1 MKTSKQKS
9 FTLIELLVVIVIIS
23 ILSSI
28 IIFSTGS
35 TLEKQTK
42 MEALNFSTSL
52 KNKHAE
58 FLVSEWTFD
67 GQTKAGQSAV
77 NADVKDS
84 WGYNNGSITGQVTVR
99 DGEDCILGKCLEF
112 NGVEDNYVA
121 LGNVIKNFSAVTVSL
136 WVYPKDTTARNLLN
150 STPLILHYRGAGFYL
165 RDANGGKSGYLGWNP
180 HILPNKWS
188 HLVATWSS
196 TDGKMKLYL
205 NGKKQTTE
213 LAYSGGAGKKLSS
226 GNLTLGQKFND
237 SQIAFK
243 GLIDELSIYKSAL
256 SSSEIKQN
264 YIAGLDSLLAN
275 KAISKEEYHQRI
287 FNLAKYE

>member
-35 TLEKQTK
+35 TLEKQTR
-42 MEALNFSTSL
+42 MEALSFSTSL

-67 GQTKAGQSAV
+67 GETIAGQLAV

-99 DGEDCILGKCLEF
+99 DGEDCISGKCLEF
-112 NGVEDNYVA
+112 NGVEDNYVK

-150 STPLILHYRGAGFYL
+150 SNPLILHYRGAGFHL
-165 RDANGGKSGYLGWNP
+165 RDANGGESGYLGWNP
-180 HILPNKWS
+180 QILPNKWS

-196 TDGKMKLYL
+196 TDGKMNLYL
-205 NGKKQTTE
+205 NGKKQTAE
-213 LAYSGGAGKKLSS
+213 KSFAKQKLGSGS
-226 GNLTLGQKFND
+226 LTLGQKFND
-237 SQIAFK
+237 YQIAFK
-243 GLIDELSIYKSAL
+243 GLIDELSIYNSAL